1 MSFLE
6 GQYSEK
12 YHCACQKVL
21 ILSKNEENKIE
32 NIKLELPKDEIERKG
47 KILIN
52 SKVILGFLV

>member
-12 YHCACQKVL
+12 YNCACQKVL

-32 NIKLELPKDEIERKG
+32 SIK
-47 KILIN
+47 
-52 SKVILGFLV
+52 F